1 MLKKSDIQPSPCG
14 SEDLEYYKSLAR
26 LAEQR
31 ARDIRRIAAL
41 EREQLNKLAAKTGT
55 KTGSIQSQNDLNK
68 ARIELEELRRTHAT
82 LATSRAHALADAYIR
97 LATGDSVFAKALQP
111 LRLLAHILFP
121 RPPGAQAPYDR
132 E

>member
-41 EREQLNKLAAKTGT
+41 EREQLDKLAARRGT
-55 KTGSIQSQNDLNK
+55 RTGSVQLQNDLNK
-68 ARIELEELRRTHAT
+68 ARVELEELRSTHAT

-97 LATGDSVFAKALQP
+97 LATGHSVFARALQP
-111 LRLLAHILFP
+111 LRLFAHMVFP
-121 RPPGAQAPYDR
+121 PPGTKAPPDQG
-132 E
+132 